1 MVWRNTSQLGRR
13 RSLKPKEVTGVL
25 GRDEDVFKTDE
36 IGNLTA
42 AVEAIP
48 LFPLPGTVFIPHTLL
63 PLHVFEPRYR
73 DLVDDAMSGSKILAV
88 PRLRPGWERQYD
100 GSPAVFE
107 TAGFGK
113 IIQYDPLPDGRA
125 NIVLAGLG
133 RVRIRRE
140 LKPDSLYRVA
150 EGSLVND
157 TLPEGG
163 ERALEASLGRLRM
176 MLAQIMAGR
185 MGLTERLSPLL
196 DKRLEAAQLVNGL
209 GNMLLPDVDAR
220 QGFLE
225 TRCIVE
231 RVEHVETMLA
241 GALVDAVA
249 HA

>member
-1 MVWRNTSQLGRR
+1 M
-13 RSLKPKEVTGVL
+13 GVL
-25 GRDEDVFKTDE
+25 GRNEDVFKPDE

-42 AVEAIP
+42 ELEAIP

-88 PRLRPGWERQYD
+88 PRLRPGWERHYD

-107 TAGFGK
+107 TAGFGQ
-113 IIQYDPLPDGRA
+113 IVQYDPLPDGRA
-125 NIVLAGLG
+125 NIVIAGLG
-133 RVRIRRE
+133 RIRIRGE
-140 LKPDSLYRVA
+140 LKSDSLYRVA
-150 EGSLVND
+150 EGTLVND
-157 TLPEGG
+157 TFPEGA

-225 TRCIVE
+225 TLCIVE
-231 RVEHVETMLA
+231 RVECVETMLA